1 MRAYMRERACLRVY
15 VRVSVCVC
23 VCVCVCARTT
33 VKEYSNR
40 AKHAL
45 ISELEDKTG

>member
-15 VRVSVCVC
+15 VRVS